1 MALRRFKEP
10 SPNKNSEMT
19 NASNLVSVVIPC
31 FNRESTLA
39 RSIHSVLSQTHRP
52 HEVIVVDDGS
62 TDRSLEVAEQFSD
75 SVRVFS
81 QPNAG
86 AAAARNQGIRLAIG
100 DWIAFLD
107 SDDQWHPEKLE
118 LQLDCA
124 QRFPEAGLIFCDT
137 QTLQGQNVLMDT
149 RVGKGGVRG
158 FETKLDGDFKY
169 FDRLFPQMIRQSR
182 VITSAV
188 MVRRGLNELL
198 FPEHIWGS
206 EDWALWLKLGCRYPF
221 ALVDRLLVTMHQQ
234 GDNLS
239 SRKGKLYRNDLK
251 VLNDLLSDT
260 AVEPEERELIAG
272 EIRAR
277 TLGALYY
284 SLIDGDGKE
293 SRELLKQIDSTQV
306 SKAKSIQYWIASYT
320 PPKVLRILRDFKGV
334 WMNRFGVYGF

>member
-1 MALRRFKEP
+1 MTHNRLKELDP
-10 SPNKNSEMT
+10 KKIFEMSNS
-19 NASNLVSVVIPC
+19 SNLVSVVIPC

-39 RSIHSVLSQTHRP
+39 RSIHSVLNQTHRP

-62 TDRSLEVAEQFSD
+62 TDRSVEIAKQFSD
-75 SVRVFS
+75 TVRVFS
-81 QPNAG
+81 QPNGG
-86 AAAARNQGIRLAIG
+86 AASARNQGIRLAIG

-118 LQLDCA
+118 LQLSCA
-124 QRFPEAGLIFCDT
+124 NRFPEAKLIFCDT
-137 QTLQGQNVLMDT
+137 QTLQGQSVLMDT

-158 FETKLDGDFKY
+158 FETKSDGDFKY
-169 FDRLFPQMIRQSR
+169 FDRLFPQMLRQSR

-188 MVRRGLNELL
+188 IVRRGLKDLS

-234 GDNLS
+234 GDNIS
-239 SRKGKLYRNDLK
+239 SRKGKLYRNDLN

-260 AVEPEERELIAG
+260 AVEPEERDSIVC
-272 EIRAR
+272 EIRAK

-293 SRELLKQIDSTQV
+293 SRELLKQLDSTHL
-306 SKAKSIQYWIASYT
+306 SKFKSIQYWIASFT
-320 PPKVLRILRDFKGV
+320 PPKVLRMIRNLKGV
-334 WMNRFGVYGF
+334 